1 LRHFILFMS
10 RFPEI
15 GRQEIDRGTLN
26 REALGVVNCVRS
38 SLFNSYGLRR
48 DSNLILCPVDQGNKL
63 IRIEGE
69 KLRYMGPNERSIS
82 ILLSMSANKLFSR
95 SVTQDEVSSPG
106 ITILRKDLLSSIGGK
121 EDSLSLYQSQEGLD
135 LRMIKFTERTIFISA
150 LNPEISLQE
159 IISMFRLD
167 PSTPLR
173 VRADYEAEKMILL
186 INNEID
192 RQHAQSIRSTDDM
205 IKQT

>member
-1 LRHFILFMS
+1 MS
-10 RFPEI
+10 RFPDI

-26 REALGVVNCVRS
+26 REALGIVNCVRS
-38 SLFNSYGLRR
+38 SLFTSYGLRR
-48 DSNLILCPVDQGNKL
+48 DSNLILCPLDQVGNF

-82 ILLSMSANKLFSR
+82 ILLSMSAKKLFSR
-95 SVTQDEVSSPG
+95 NVTQDEVSSPG
-106 ITILRKDLLSSIGGK
+106 ITICRKGLLSYVRCK
-121 EDSLSLYQSQEGLD
+121 ENSFSLYQSQEGLD

-150 LNPEISLQE
+150 LNPEMGLQE
-159 IISMFRLD
+159 IISMFKLD

-173 VRADYEAEKMILL
+173 VRAHCQAEKTVLL

-192 RQHAQSIRSTDDM
+192 RQCAQSIESTDDM
-205 IKQT
+205 RKQTWVT

>member
-1 LRHFILFMS
+1 MS

-38 SLFNSYGLRR
+38 SLFTSYGLRR
-48 DSNLILCPVDQGNKL
+48 DSNLILCPLDQGGKL
-63 IRIEGE
+63 IKIEGE

-82 ILLSMSANKLFSR
+82 ILLSMSARKLFSNN
-95 SVTQDEVSSPG
+95 VTQDEVSSPG
-106 ITILRKDLLSSIGGK
+106 ITIFRKDLLSCIGGK
-121 EDSLSLYQSQEGLD
+121 ENSFSLYRSQEGLD
-135 LRMIKFTERTIFISA
+135 LRMIKFIERTIFIST
-150 LNPEISLQE
+150 LNSEISLQE

-173 VRADYEAEKMILL
+173 VRADYEVEKTILL

-192 RQHAQSIRSTDDM
+192 RQHEQSIESTDGM
-205 IKQT
+205 GRQT